1 MGTLWITY
9 IATINVHD
17 GKDLPHPGVG
27 NVLPQSPSFSAE
39 KNSDLAGLDEAA
51 GTALESWDQPSTC
64 FFLLSAAVRLLFLA
78 FHTVTPSSGVNYHH

>member
-1 MGTLWITY
+1 MYMMVRTCPILAL
-9 IATINVHD
+9 ATSYHN
-17 GKDLPHPGVG
+17 LPPS
-27 NVLPQSPSFSAE
+27 PQK